1 MPFTESYRMLELSG
15 WALLAG
21 LVNALAGGGLFF
33 TLPALLAIGV
43 PSTGAVATASVAS
56 WPGYLSAFW
65 GMRRQLGSGPWL
77 ALTIVGLS
85 GGGLGALTL
94 VQFNADSFNYLVP
107 WLLLGVCLLYA
118 RQLLSRSGFEGKL
131 VMRRRAWPLLLG
143 GSFYGGFFGGGLGVL
158 LMALT
163 GQLRM
168 GSSLQQHA
176 IKLYLSMLASGA
188 TILVYS
194 LSGLV
199 YWPACLVLA
208 LGYLVGGK
216 LGARVLVWIRPQL
229 LAWSIVAFGIGLS
242 GYYFVRFY
250 W

>member
-1 MPFTESYRMLELSG
+1 MYELLG

-21 LVNALAGGGLFF
+21 VLNALAGGGLFL
-33 TLPALLAIGV
+33 TLPALLATGV

-56 WPGYLSAFW
+56 WPGYASAFW

-77 ALTIVGLS
+77 ALTGIGLA
-85 GGGLGALTL
+85 GGGLGALAL
-94 VQFNADSFNYLVP
+94 VQFHADSFNYLVP
-107 WLLLGVCLLYA
+107 WLLLTVSLLYA
-118 RQLLSRSGFEGKL
+118 RQLLSRSGFEGPLDMK
-131 VMRRRAWPLLLG
+131 RRAWPLLLG
-143 GSFYGGFFGGGLGVL
+143 GAFYGGFFGGGLGVL

-168 GSSLQQHA
+168 GSNLQQHA

-199 YWPACLVLA
+199 HWRACLVLA

-216 LGARVLVWIRPQL
+216 LGARLLVWIKPRL
-229 LAWSIVAFGIGLS
+229 LAWTIVLFGIGLS

>member
-1 MPFTESYRMLELSG
+1 MYELLG

-21 LVNALAGGGLFF
+21 VLNALAGGGLFL
-33 TLPALLAIGV
+33 TLPALLAAGV
-43 PSTGAVATASVAS
+43 PSTSAVATASVAS

-77 ALTIVGLS
+77 ELTLIGLG
-85 GGGLGALTL
+85 GGGLGALAL

-107 WLLLGVCLLYA
+107 WLLLGVSLLYA
-118 RQLLSRSGFEGKL
+118 RQLLSRSGFEGPLRMK
-131 VMRRRAWPLLLG
+131 RRAWPPLLA

-163 GQLRM
+163 GQLRL
-168 GSSLQQHA
+168 GSNLQQHA

-188 TILVYS
+188 TIVVYS

-199 YWPACLVLA
+199 HWRACLLLA
-208 LGYLVGGK
+208 LGYLMGGK
-216 LGARVLVWIRPQL
+216 LGARLLVCLRPRL
-229 LAWSIVAFGIGLS
+229 LAWAIVGFGIGLS

-250 W
+250 G